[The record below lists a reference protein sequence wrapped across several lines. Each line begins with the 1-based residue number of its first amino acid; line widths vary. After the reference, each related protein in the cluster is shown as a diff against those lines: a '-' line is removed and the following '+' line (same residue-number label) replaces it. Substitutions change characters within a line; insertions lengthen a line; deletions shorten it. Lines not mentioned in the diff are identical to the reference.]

1 MNFIYTFLFSLF
13 LLATG
18 LNAQQAFKLT
28 KDYDPETEKV
38 YKVNALLEGGTALLG
53 MGTTVYFFQ
62 KINDKDGFS
71 PEGLDRDDVP
81 GIDRWAFPASSDQRE
96 EAGAASDAVF
106 YPSMALPFTLF
117 FSKKIRKDWVD
128 ITAMYF
134 QAQAINGL
142 LYAASPLGP
151 NFRTRERPVA
161 YYPELFEDDEKAP
174 GKDIN
179 SFFSGHVSS
188 AATGTFF
195 FAKVLSDYNPQWNG
209 LQKALVFGAAS
220 LPPLFVGVQRVRAL
234 RHFPTDVAV
243 GYGLG
248 AVIGILTPHIH
259 KRWQQ
264 KHRTSLSLSGGY
276 GGGAAAM
283 GFSLTF

>member
-1 MNFIYTFLFSLF
+1 MNAAFTLFFSSL
-13 LLATG
+13 LLLTG
-18 LNAQQAFKLT
+18 LNAQKAFKMT
-28 KDYDPETEKV
+28 DDYDPETEKV
-38 YKVNALLEGGTALLG
+38 YKVNPLLEGGTALLG

-71 PEGLDRDDVP
+71 TDGFDRADVP

-96 EAGAASDAVF
+96 QASKASDAVL

-128 ITAMYF
+128 VTAMYF

-161 YYPELFEDDEKAP
+161 YYPELYEDGEKAP
-174 GKDIN
+174 GKDLN

-195 FAKVLSDYNPQWNG
+195 FAKVLSDYNPQWTG
-209 LQKALVFGAAS
+209 TQKALVFGAAS
-220 LPPLFVGVQRVRAL
+220 LPPLFVGIQRVRAL

-243 GYGLG
+243 GYGIG
-248 AVIGILTPHIH
+248 AAIGILTPHIH
-259 KRWQQ
+259 KKWQQ
-264 KHRTSLSLSGGY
+264 KHRSSLSLSGGY
-276 GGGAAAM
+276 GNGAAAM
-283 GFSLTF
+283 GLNLTF